1 MAIVRMTYFEKGIA
15 NLVCSCLIFVLELHE
30 AITTMTSDVHLA

>member
-1 MAIVRMTYFEKGIA
+1 MTNFGEGIA
-15 NLVCSCLIFVLELHE
+15 NLVCSCLILVLELHE